1 LQSTIQTIE
10 VEKDGVKTH
19 EKVEVKK
26 NTDEKALILIK
37 VPQHEEEEEI
47 KVDVPGEGQKVV
59 KVKKMIDDDQKEKAL
74 AIVVRNVPNAT
85 FKNYFVINEFAGKAV
100 REGFLD
106 FINKIYPE
114 FFDENDDYDNI

>member
-1 LQSTIQTIE
+1 MQSTIQTIE

>member
-1 LQSTIQTIE
+1 MQSTIQTIE

-85 FKNYFVINEFAGKAV
+85 FKNYLVINEFAGKAV